1 MDVDARTFELLEAIA
16 ADGTLT
22 AASRRLHIS
31 QPALSQR
38 LSGFE
43 ARLGVALFERQGR
56 CLVPTRAGRRMITTS
71 NTVLAEL
78 RAAERDLDDLRNGRS
93 GIIRF
98 ASQCSTNYQWLP
110 PVIHAYRERC
120 HGVEVRIDSVPGDE
134 PVPALLADQ
143 VDVAL
148 VVKADRLTDGVTLT
162 PLFDDEM
169 VAVVARD
176 HPWAER
182 PHVQAGDFDDVHL
195 VLFDSYDPTRV
206 PALPLPL
213 PAGARPAR
221 VTTAPVVT
229 ELLVEMVATS
239 HDVTVLASWVV
250 EPYLRSHGVRAVR
263 LTATPE
269 TRTWSCAT
277 RRGDQPPHVDTFVG
291 LLTDHFSQRST
302 PNGPTPTRISSPLT
316 APAP

>member
-1 MDVDARTFELLEAIA
+1 
-16 ADGTLT
+16 
-22 AASRRLHIS
+22 
-31 QPALSQR
+31 
-38 LSGFE
+38 
-43 ARLGVALFERQGR
+43 
-56 CLVPTRAGRRMITTS
+56 
-71 NTVLAEL
+71 
-78 RAAERDLDDLRNGRS
+78 
-93 GIIRF
+93 
-98 ASQCSTNYQWLP
+98 
-110 PVIHAYRERC
+110 
-120 HGVEVRIDSVPGDE
+120 
-134 PVPALLADQ
+134 VPALLADQ

-148 VVKADRLTDGVTLT
+148 IVKADRLADGVTLT

-277 RRGDQPPHVDTFVG
+277 RRGDQPPHVETFVE
-291 LLTDHFSQRST
+291 LLTAHFGQRST
-302 PNGPTPTRISSPLT
+302 PHGPTPTRTKTSSPLT